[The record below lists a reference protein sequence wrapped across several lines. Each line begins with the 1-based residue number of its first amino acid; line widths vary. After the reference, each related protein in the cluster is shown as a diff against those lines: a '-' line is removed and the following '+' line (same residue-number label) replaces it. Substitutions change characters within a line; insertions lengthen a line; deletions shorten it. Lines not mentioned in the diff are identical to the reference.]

1 MQTDA
6 ASETS
11 ERLSFTL
18 FLALAIHALIIFG
31 VSFGISFSQQLSPT
45 LEITFATHK
54 AEQAPEKADYLA
66 QFDQQASGSTD
77 KAQELST
84 QQTAEF
90 ADAVIRDITPVPTT
104 QASQAI
110 EPVLQ
115 QQITT
120 THESTFKLPQI
131 KEPDPFQPTPE
142 QGEVNDIELRNVEIA
157 SLRAKLDQ
165 QRQAYAKRPRIRR
178 LTSVATKASYDAEYL
193 YKWSSK
199 VEFVGNRNYPEQALR
214 SGTYGKLRLSVIV
227 NANGTIDSA
236 EVLQS
241 SGHRILDEAALQIVY
256 LSSPFPAFPAE
267 IRKNTDQLEIIRTW
281 RFEITGLSTDL

>member
-1 MQTDA
+1 MPTDI

-11 ERLSFTL
+11 ERLNFTL
-18 FLALAIHALIIFG
+18 FLALAVHALIIFG
-31 VSFGISFSQQLSPT
+31 VSFGVDFNQQLSPT
-45 LEITFATHK
+45 LEITLATHK
-54 AEQAPEKADYLA
+54 AEQSPDKADYLA
-66 QFDQQASGSTD
+66 QFDQQASGSED

-84 QQTAEF
+84 RQTAEF
-90 ADAVIRDITPVPTT
+90 ADTEIRDITPMPSI
-104 QASQAI
+104 QASQAK
-110 EPVLQ
+110 ENLLQ
-115 QQITT
+115 QQVTT
-120 THESTFKLPQI
+120 SANNAFKLPQV
-131 KEPDPFQPTPE
+131 KEPDPFKPTPTM
-142 QGEVNDIELRNVEIA
+142 GEINNAELRNVEIA

-178 LTSVATKASYDAEYL
+178 LTSVATKSSYDAEYL

-214 SGTYGKLRLSVIV
+214 TGTYGKLRLSVIV

-256 LSSPFPAFPAE
+256 LSSPFPPFPPE
-267 IRKNTDQLEIIRTW
+267 ISKNTDQLEIIRTW